1 MSVSDKRTLG
11 FHYNAHGHGL
21 SAHFHRPFNELIEV
35 QAGMSLPIIGGHGHT
50 RVDNFKFKEV
60 LSFKSAYTHVSGSQ
74 SPDDGRFDTL
84 VTSVVEGLNILDV
97 LTCDKLVC
105 RVASDHIPGEP
116 EPHITPLGSK
126 FENLQIS
133 CHKMKVE
140 LDCGLFTELD
150 TFSSFKQKFEKDK
163 KFRDVARDRFLWG
176 ALGKD
181 VPEYIRTRYNWSK
194 GDGFPDGRGAVLCS
208 LVKDIQDVCPGVKRY
223 GNVLEVPE
231 FGRVYLAEFL
241 VEKYC
246 RRLTMLRVE
255 LGCSVGGGVT
265 GGEGSSNGSVW

>member
-1 MSVSDKRTLG
+1 MSVTDKKTLS
-11 FHYNAHGHGL
+11 FHYTAHGHGL
-21 SAHFHRPFNELIEV
+21 SAQFTRPFNELIDV
-35 QAGMSLPIIGGHGHT
+35 QAGMSLPIIGGHGFS

-74 SPDDGRFDTL
+74 SPEGKYDTL

-97 LTCDKLVC
+97 LTVDKIVC
-105 RVASDHIPGEP
+105 RVASDHVPGEP

-140 LDCGLFTELD
+140 LDCALFTELD
-150 TFSSFKQKFEKDK
+150 TFSSFKEKYEKDK
-163 KFRDVARDRFLWG
+163 KFRDSVREKFFWG
-176 ALGKD
+176 SLGKD
-181 VPEYIRTRYNWSK
+181 VPEFVRTRYNWSK
-194 GDGFPDGRGAVLCS
+194 GDGFPDSRGAVLCS
-208 LVKDIQDVCPGVKRY
+208 LVKKIEDPCPGVQVF
-223 GNVLEVPE
+223 GNVVVVPE
-231 FGRVYLAEFL
+231 FGRVFLAEFL
-241 VEKYC
+241 VERFS

>member
-1 MSVSDKRTLG
+1 MSVTDKKTLS
-11 FHYNAHGHGL
+11 FHYTAHGHGL
-21 SAHFHRPFNELIEV
+21 SAQFTRPFNELIDV
-35 QAGMSLPIIGGHGHT
+35 QAGMSLPIIGGHGFS

-74 SPDDGRFDTL
+74 SPEGKYDTL

-97 LTCDKLVC
+97 LTVDKIVC
-105 RVASDHIPGEP
+105 RVASDHVPGEP

-140 LDCGLFTELD
+140 LDCALFTELD
-150 TFSSFKQKFEKDK
+150 TFSSFKERYEKDK
-163 KFRDVARDRFLWG
+163 TFRDSARERFLWG
-176 ALGKD
+176 PLGKD
-181 VPEYIRTRYNWSK
+181 VPEFVRTRYNWSK
-194 GDGFPDGRGAVLCS
+194 GDGFPDSRGAVLCS
-208 LVKDIQDVCPGVKRY
+208 LVKKIEDPCPGVQVF
-223 GNVLEVPE
+223 GNVVVVPE
-231 FGRVYLAEFL
+231 FGRVFLAEFL
-241 VEKYC
+241 VERYC